1 MSDAEM
7 HVIKRNN
14 KIEEIS
20 FDKILQR
27 VKKLGNQFNL
37 NIPYSTLVMKVI
49 DQLYDNITTEQIDV
63 LTAEQCAAMSTIH
76 IDYSN
81 LASSIII
88 SNLHKKTDKSF
99 YKTMKKAFE
108 FKDINGKPSPLINK
122 KFWNIVNKNK
132 DILDNLIKH
141 ERDFY
146 IDYFGF
152 KTLERAYLLKINKIV
167 IERPQYMWLRVAIC
181 LHGDNMQKVQETYD
195 LMSQKYFTHATPTL
209 FNAGT
214 QREQLSSCY
223 LICMEDDSIDGIYN
237 TLKECAKI
245 SKWAGGIG
253 LHIHNVRAT
262 GSHIRGTNG
271 ISNGIVPMLQVF
283 NSTAKYV
290 DQCILPET
298 IVYTQNGPIEIQNL
312 NYHDL
317 VANNKG
323 KFEKIEKILEHS
335 YNGMLYNIHTMHSI
349 NPLKITAQHP
359 ILILTGQKK
368 GLNYNLIEK
377 RLQAYEKNHNL
388 MEIFTNNAEQEN
400 ELFQWCEPENL
411 TIDDMLIYRIPSNE
425 NDKDDPNITADD
437 CYLYGIILGDGS
449 LQNNKSYGHITL
461 NTYSKEYILN
471 FCKNYFDYKYIE
483 YDITIED
490 NTSRIRWNKNINL
503 PIKYSDIYDNNK
515 EKYLSTRWLN
525 LPIEKSKYI
534 IKGLIDTDGSKNKE
548 LVFDSTSYNLIESV
562 RFILL
567 KMGILTSGYQTDRRG
582 EKHTSKNGII
592 ENKKISY
599 TLRIPK
605 TEDICQLL
613 DLRNESKFFK
623 FFRYK
628 DLLFTRIKSISTEKY
643 NGTVYDL
650 EFKNTH
656 NYMIHNGIIHNG
668 GGKRNGSIAIYLEP
682 HHADIEQFLDMRKNH
697 GDENLRARDLF
708 YALWISDL
716 FMERVHT
723 NNKWSLFCPDSAPG
737 LSDIYGEEFEKLY
750 TKYEEQGLAIRTIN
764 ARDLW
769 IKILDSQMETGTPYM
784 LYKDAIN
791 RKCNQNNL
799 GIIKSSNLC
808 CEITEYSD
816 QNETAVCNLASIALP
831 KFIKN
836 TENYFEE
843 VLLYTKNNCIYCKML
858 KNLLKKNNIKFKEII
873 LTQDT
878 FEVFKL
884 ESNLLTV
891 PQLYN
896 NGILIGGYNNC
907 LELLRPQVDYEK
919 LHEVAKTVTT
929 NLNSVID
936 INYYPTDKTKR
947 SNLLHRPIGIGIQGL
962 ADLFIELDLP
972 FASPEAKEINKNIF
986 ETIYHG
992 ALERSYE
999 ISKERIEDIKFLQFE
1014 YKYENWTFNDDD
1026 STCNSYDIY
1035 NISDASI
1042 GKAIDTD
1049 NKIETALHRVK
1060 PIRKEIES
1068 TNRNE
1073 NLLGA
1078 YSSFEGSPISQGL
1091 FQFDLWGQQAS
1102 DRYDWNKLR
1111 KNIKKY
1117 GIRNS
1122 LLVAPM
1128 PTASTSQILG
1138 YNECFEPYTSNIYS
1152 RRTLAGEFVLVNK
1165 KLMKELNDLDVWNEE
1180 LKNNIIAEKG
1190 SIQNIK
1196 NIPQIIKEKYKI
1208 VWEIPMKDLIEM
1220 AKDRGAFIC
1229 QSQSFNL
1236 WMENPNVKALTNM
1249 HFYAWKA
1256 GLKTGIYYLRRKAQ
1270 HQAQQFTIE
1279 PEKKL
1284 VKVEAEEECTTCSA

>member
-37 NIPYSTLVMKVI
+37 NIPYSNLVMKVI
-49 DQLYDNITTEQIDV
+49 DQLYNNITTEQIDV

-99 YKTMKKAFE
+99 YKTMKKAYD
-108 FKDINGKPSPLINK
+108 FKDVNGKPSPLINK

-152 KTLERAYLLKINKIV
+152 KTLERAYLLKVNKIV
-167 IERPQYMWLRVAIC
+167 IERPQYMWLRVALC
-181 LHGDNMQKVQETYD
+181 LHGDNMEKVQETYD

-290 DQCILPET
+290 DQ
-298 IVYTQNGPIEIQNL
+298 
-312 NYHDL
+312 
-317 VANNKG
+317 
-323 KFEKIEKILEHS
+323 
-335 YNGMLYNIHTMHSI
+335 
-349 NPLKITAQHP
+349 
-359 ILILTGQKK
+359 
-368 GLNYNLIEK
+368 
-377 RLQAYEKNHNL
+377 
-388 MEIFTNNAEQEN
+388 
-400 ELFQWCEPENL
+400 
-411 TIDDMLIYRIPSNE
+411 
-425 NDKDDPNITADD
+425 
-437 CYLYGIILGDGS
+437 
-449 LQNNKSYGHITL
+449 
-461 NTYSKEYILN
+461 
-471 FCKNYFDYKYIE
+471 
-483 YDITIED
+483 
-490 NTSRIRWNKNINL
+490 
-503 PIKYSDIYDNNK
+503 
-515 EKYLSTRWLN
+515 
-525 LPIEKSKYI
+525 
-534 IKGLIDTDGSKNKE
+534 
-548 LVFDSTSYNLIESV
+548 
-562 RFILL
+562 
-567 KMGILTSGYQTDRRG
+567 
-582 EKHTSKNGII
+582 
-592 ENKKISY
+592 
-599 TLRIPK
+599 
-605 TEDICQLL
+605 
-613 DLRNESKFFK
+613 
-623 FFRYK
+623 
-628 DLLFTRIKSISTEKY
+628 
-643 NGTVYDL
+643 
-650 EFKNTH
+650 
-656 NYMIHNGIIHNG
+656 G

-682 HHADIEQFLDMRKNH
+682 HHADIDQFLDMRKNH

-737 LSDIYGEEFEKLY
+737 LSDVYGEEFEKLY

-816 QNETAVCNLASIALP
+816 KNETAVCNLASIALP

-836 TENYFEE
+836 TENENYFEE

-858 KNLLKKNNIKFKEII
+858 KNLLKKNNIEFKEIV

-907 LELLRPQVDYEK
+907 LELLRPQIDYEK

-947 SNLLHRPIGIGIQGL
+947 SNLLHRPIGIGVQGL

-992 ALERSYE
+992 ALERSNE
-999 ISKERIEDIKFLQFE
+999 ISKERIEDIKFLQSE
-1014 YKYENWTFNDDD
+1014 YGNENWTFNDDD
-1026 STCNSYDIY
+1026 ITSNSYNIY

-1049 NKIETALHRVK
+1049 NKIEAALHRVK

-1165 KLMKELNDLDVWNEE
+1165 KLMKELNDLDLWNEE
-1180 LKNNIIAEKG
+1180 VKNNIIAEKG

-1279 PEKKL
+1279 PEKKSN
-1284 VKVEAEEECTTCSA
+1284 KVEAEEECTTCSA

>member
-1 MSDAEM
+1 M

-76 IDYSN
+76 IDYTN

-99 YKTMKKAFE
+99 YKTMKKAYE

-132 DILDNLIKH
+132 DILDNTIKH

-181 LHGDNMQKVQETYD
+181 LHGDDMEKVKETYD
-195 LMSQKYFTHATPTL
+195 LMSKKYFTHATPTL

-290 DQCILPET
+290 DQ
-298 IVYTQNGPIEIQNL
+298 
-312 NYHDL
+312 
-317 VANNKG
+317 
-323 KFEKIEKILEHS
+323 
-335 YNGMLYNIHTMHSI
+335 
-349 NPLKITAQHP
+349 
-359 ILILTGQKK
+359 
-368 GLNYNLIEK
+368 
-377 RLQAYEKNHNL
+377 
-388 MEIFTNNAEQEN
+388 
-400 ELFQWCEPENL
+400 
-411 TIDDMLIYRIPSNE
+411 
-425 NDKDDPNITADD
+425 
-437 CYLYGIILGDGS
+437 
-449 LQNNKSYGHITL
+449 
-461 NTYSKEYILN
+461 
-471 FCKNYFDYKYIE
+471 
-483 YDITIED
+483 
-490 NTSRIRWNKNINL
+490 
-503 PIKYSDIYDNNK
+503 
-515 EKYLSTRWLN
+515 
-525 LPIEKSKYI
+525 
-534 IKGLIDTDGSKNKE
+534 
-548 LVFDSTSYNLIESV
+548 
-562 RFILL
+562 
-567 KMGILTSGYQTDRRG
+567 
-582 EKHTSKNGII
+582 
-592 ENKKISY
+592 
-599 TLRIPK
+599 
-605 TEDICQLL
+605 
-613 DLRNESKFFK
+613 
-623 FFRYK
+623 
-628 DLLFTRIKSISTEKY
+628 
-643 NGTVYDL
+643 
-650 EFKNTH
+650 
-656 NYMIHNGIIHNG
+656 G

-737 LSDIYGEEFEKLY
+737 LSDVYGEEFEKLY
-750 TKYEEQGLAIRTIN
+750 TKYEEQGLAIKTIN

-858 KNLLKKNNIKFKEII
+858 KNLLKKNNIKFKEIL

-896 NGILIGGYNNC
+896 NGILVGGYNNC

-947 SNLLHRPIGIGIQGL
+947 SNLLHRPIGIGVQGL

-999 ISKERIEDIKFLQFE
+999 ISKERIEDIKFLQSE
-1014 YKYENWTFNDDD
+1014 YGYENWTFNHDD
-1026 STCNSYDIY
+1026 STSNSYNIY
-1035 NISDASI
+1035 NITDASI

-1049 NKIETALHRVK
+1049 NKIEAALDRVK

-1122 LLVAPM
+1122 LLLAPM

-1165 KLMKELNDLDVWNEE
+1165 KLMKELNDLDLWNEE

-1284 VKVEAEEECTTCSA
+1284 VKVEIEEECTTCSA